1 MQTRAHVLG
10 YHESMRTPRWILA
23 VMAVAVGLALVA
35 PPLAAGPSPSVR
47 YERGTLHVY
56 QGTRRVATLALEVAR
71 TVEARSQGLM
81 YRTSLPEDAGMLF
94 VFEEDGRWGF
104 WMKNTLIPLS
114 IGFIDRTW
122 RLLEIQDMDV
132 APDPANGP
140 FRIYE
145 PRQAYRYALEVNRGY
160 FARRGIAPGARLE
173 YIPAR

>member
-10 YHESMRTPRWILA
+10 YHESMRTLRWIA
-23 VMAVAVGLALVA
+23 AVAVLVAGLAPVA
-35 PPLAAGPSPSVR
+35 PLAAGPSPTVR

-56 QGTRRVATLALEVAR
+56 QGARRLATLAIEVAR

-81 YRTSLPEDAGMLF
+81 HRTALPEDAGMLF

-132 APDPANGP
+132 APDPAKGP
-140 FRIYE
+140 FPIYE
-145 PRQAYRYALEVNRGY
+145 PRAPYRYALEVNRGY
-160 FARRGIAPGARLE
+160 FARRGIVPGARME
-173 YIPAR
+173 YLPAR